1 MKALHGLDGEGS
13 PPRSTAPTSAVQIE
27 GLSGSRQVAVLQLLA
42 AGATDEAIA
51 RRLSISVRT
60 VQREVR
66 QVLDLVGA
74 RTRFQ
79 AGLRL
84 SPWLVVID

>member
-1 MKALHGLDGEGS
+1 L
-13 PPRSTAPTSAVQIE
+13 
-27 GLSGSRQVAVLQLLA
+27 AVLRLLA
-42 AGATDEAIA
+42 DGATDEAIA
-51 RRLSISVRT
+51 RQLSISVRT

-66 QVLDLVGA
+66 QVLDQVGA

-84 SPWLVVID
+84 GPWLAGMD